1 MSAYSPR
8 LPDTP
13 DAPREDTAHFDDLLC
28 EDRKRLAF
36 RRRVY
41 HIAGLAIQAIVLL
54 GLILLFFY
62 RLPQVDGQSM
72 EPQLTGGE
80 HVLIDTLAFDFRV
93 ANPVAPQNPLVE
105 IRLHPIGRGDL
116 VAFEHGTGDDRRILL
131 KRVVA
136 IGGDTVEIVKGTV
149 VVNGAPF
156 QEQGDQSADRT
167 DLASLTVPSDRIFVL
182 VYNRAQSDDS
192 REFGPVPVESVI
204 GRAALVVWPLN
215 RAQRLR

>member
-13 DAPREDTAHFDDLLC
+13 DAPREETAHFDDLLC
-28 EDRKRLAF
+28 ADRRRLAF

-41 HIAGLAIQAIVLL
+41 HIAGLAIQAVILL

-93 ANPVAPQNPLVE
+93 ANPTAPQKPLVE
-105 IRLHPIGRGDL
+105 IRLHPIERGDL
-116 VAFEHGTGDDRRILL
+116 VAFEHGSGDDRRILL
-131 KRVVA
+131 KRVIAV
-136 IGGDTVEIVKGTV
+136 GGDTIAIVKGTV
-149 VVNGAPF
+149 YVDNAPF
-156 QEQGDQSADRT
+156 QERADQSADRT
-167 DLASLTVPSDRIFVL
+167 DLASLSVPADHIFVL
-182 VYNRAQSDDS
+182 GDNRAQSDDS

-204 GRAALVVWPLN
+204 GRAALVVWPLT

>member
-13 DAPREDTAHFDDLLC
+13 DAPREQTAHFDDLLC
-28 EDRKRLAF
+28 ADRRRLAL
-36 RRRVY
+36 RRRLN
-41 HIAGLAIQAIVLL
+41 HIAGLTIQAVVLL

-93 ANPVAPQNPLVE
+93 ANPAAPQNPLVE
-105 IRLHPIGRGDL
+105 IRLHPIARGDL
-116 VAFEHGTGDDRRILL
+116 VAFEHGAGDDRRILL
-131 KRVVA
+131 KRV
-136 IGGDTVEIVKGTV
+136 IGIAGDTVAIVRGKV
-149 VVNGAPF
+149 IVDGAPYR
-156 QEQGDQSADRT
+156 GTPDPSADQT
-167 DLASLTVPSDRIFVL
+167 DLATLSVPANSIFVL
-182 VYNRAQSDDS
+182 GDNRAQSDDS
-192 REFGPVPVESVI
+192 RAFGPVPIESVI
-204 GRAALVVWPLN
+204 GRATLVVWPLT